1 MGMQKVVALCQTRN
15 TVLWFASLLTV
26 GGLALGLACQPAFGS
41 VLYTLD
47 FSHQPD
53 GPATNWLKDQG
64 FILRLNAEEL
74 HPYFRE
80 ERLMLQTKRQ
90 IAGGFEHQLNLPSA
104 RRIRIHWGV
113 EHYPEGANWEHGINA
128 VAIAVMSSFGTE
140 TINSGSLFIPNA
152 PYFIGLFLGQ
162 KEQADKVYI
171 GKYYTQGGRYFCA
184 PCGIQVGETVVSD
197 FDLAKAFSE
206 QFSVPHFPGVS
217 GFGFQMNTKATH
229 GEAVAFLQKVEYL
242 SE

>member
-1 MGMQKVVALCQTRN
+1 MQKVGALRQTRH
-15 TVLWFASLLTV
+15 TVLWVVSLLTV
-26 GGLALGLACQPAFGS
+26 GGLALGLAPHRAFGS

-53 GPATNWLKDQG
+53 GPATNWLKEQG
-64 FILRLNAEEL
+64 FVLRLNAEEL
-74 HPYFRE
+74 HPYFRDGRLILHT
-80 ERLMLQTKRQ
+80 ERQT
-90 IAGGFEHQLNLPSA
+90 AGLFEHPLNLPSV

-128 VAIAVMSSFGTE
+128 VAIAVMTSFGTE
-140 TINSGSLFIPNA
+140 TLHSGSLFIPNA

-162 KEQADKVYI
+162 KEQAGTGYL
-171 GKYYTQGGRYFCA
+171 GKYYRQGGRYFCE
-184 PCGIQVGETVVSD
+184 PCGGQVGETVVSD

-206 QFSVPHFPGVS
+206 QFSNPHFPGVS
-217 GFGFQMNTKATH
+217 GVGFQMNTQDTH
-229 GEAVAFLQKVEYL
+229 GGAEAFLKKVEYL

>member
-1 MGMQKVVALCQTRN
+1 MQKVVALCQTRN

-26 GGLALGLACQPAFGS
+26 GSLALGLARQPAFGS
-41 VLYTLD
+41 VLYTFD

-64 FILRLNAEEL
+64 FVLRLNAEDL
-74 HPYFRE
+74 HPCFRE
-80 ERLMLQTKRQ
+80 GRLILHTKQQT
-90 IAGGFEHQLNLPSA
+90 AGVFEHQINLPSA

-113 EHYPEGANWEHGINA
+113 DHYPEGANLEHGINA
-128 VAIAVMSSFGTE
+128 VAIAVMTSFGTE

-171 GKYYTQGGRYFCA
+171 GKYYTQGGRYFCE
-184 PCGIQVGETVVSD
+184 PCGIQIGETVVSD

-206 QFSVPHFPGVS
+206 QFSIPYFPGVS
-217 GFGFQMNTKATH
+217 GFGFQMNTKETH
-229 GEAVAFLQKVEYL
+229 GGAVAFLKKVEYL